1 MPPRSVPR
9 GILRPT
15 RSLQKVIAAPTSSI
29 CFLCS
34 HSLPIGAGRSS
45 STVTHPK
52 TRLGSRRDE
61 STIAAAPDPN
71 PRQELQGALTAL
83 QRHAPNYIN
92 ISRVEL
98 ALQGLRQDAGREAVR
113 LAILGLGDNGS
124 AGRAAK
130 GLLRSMLADPLSPE
144 QEWER
149 QLDQRDELRPLII
162 RIRPEASHSDSD
174 PARPGFVRPANA
186 RDSAVLEIPVS
197 SPTLNNHGL
206 EILLATVGSV
216 APPGQNNNSS
226 VALEEAALA
235 PAIDIPTSSTGRFT
249 QIATPVHKALFV
261 ADGVAGASKIGS
273 LSGLGSTDDI
283 AGAVNLKSCADEDL
297 VGCPFTRVDVESARQ
312 AVTLFREDVGNA
324 MEFEALWFKSN
335 VPAAKDWLLNGAL
348 SNEDGTTKA
357 AVKQLIVSILRNAV
371 TRIEEDEARN
381 LSVALQRSTAVTEL
395 NSALAEWSEAAH
407 SELREQLDEAFAG
420 RRWRKL
426 GWWKLFWRVDDV
438 GMLSSEMIS
447 QRFLPR
453 AEQGAVYLAGGI
465 DGSGLFG
472 KMGQAPGY
480 QVPAREASSAEAAV
494 AAPAATKWPA
504 HIAETRNYLLQ
515 KSVPALQALAQQL
528 LIQTLSTTTLTTS
541 LGVLAYLSSFGAY
554 EAGAIAA
561 LGTVFSLRRMQT
573 KWETAREYWHGEVR
587 EEGRKAVRAV
597 EASVEGVLEQGRAGG
612 NDAINAEELRRAM
625 DLVNTAE
632 DALEK
637 LR

>member
-15 RSLQKVIAAPTSSI
+15 RSLQRVIAAPSSSV
-29 CFLCS
+29 CFFCS

-45 STVTHPK
+45 TFTHPK
-52 TRLGSRRDE
+52 PRFGSRRDE
-61 STIAAAPDPN
+61 STVAAASEPN
-71 PRQELQGALTAL
+71 PRQELHGALTAL

-130 GLLRSMLADPLSPE
+130 GLLRSMLADPLSSE

-162 RIRPEASHSDSD
+162 RIRPETSQSESD

-216 APPGQNNNSS
+216 APRGQINNSA

-261 ADGVAGASKIGS
+261 ADGIAGASKIGS

-297 VGCPFTRVDVESARQ
+297 AGCPFTRVDVDSARQ
-312 AVTLFREDVGNA
+312 AVALFREDVGNA

-335 VPAAKDWLLNGAL
+335 VPAAKDWLLKGAL

-357 AVKQLIVSILRNAV
+357 AVKQLVVSILNNAIARV
-371 TRIEEDEARN
+371 EEEEADN
-381 LSVALQRSTAVTEL
+381 LAVALRRSTAASEL

-472 KMGQAPGY
+472 RMGHAPGY
-480 QVPAREASSAEAAV
+480 QMPAR
-494 AAPAATKWPA
+494 AAPAAEAGVATPVATKWPA

-612 NDAINAEELRRAM
+612 NAAISAEELRRAR

-637 LR
+637 LK

>member
-15 RSLQKVIAAPTSSI
+15 RSLHRVIAAPTSPA
-29 CFLCS
+29 CFFCS
-34 HSLPIGAGRSS
+34 YSLPTGAGRSS
-45 STVTHPK
+45 TFTQSKP
-52 TRLGSRRDE
+52 RFDSRRAE
-61 STIAAAPDPN
+61 STIANAPEPN
-71 PRQELQGALTAL
+71 PRIELQTALTAL

-130 GLLRSMLADPLSPE
+130 GLLRSMLADPLSSE

-149 QLDQRDELRPLII
+149 QLDQRDETRPLII
-162 RIRPEASHSDSD
+162 RIRPEESQSDSGT
-174 PARPGFVRPANA
+174 ARLGFVRPANA

-216 APPGQNNNSS
+216 APPGQNSNSAVS
-226 VALEEAALA
+226 LEEAALA

-261 ADGVAGASKIGS
+261 ADGVAGALKIGS
-273 LSGLGSTDDI
+273 LSGSGPTDDI

-297 VGCPFTRVDVESARQ
+297 AGCPFTRIDVESARQ
-312 AVTLFREDVGNA
+312 AVALFREDVGNA

-335 VPAAKDWLLNGAL
+335 VPAAKDWLLKGAL

-357 AVKQLIVSILRNAV
+357 VVKQLVVSILRNAIA
-371 TRIEEDEARN
+371 RIEEDEGRN
-381 LSVALQRSTAVTEL
+381 LSVALQRSTTVTEL
-395 NSALAEWSEAAH
+395 NAALSEWSEAAH

-472 KMGQAPGY
+472 KMGQVPSY
-480 QVPAREASSAEAAV
+480 QVPARTAHAAEAAV
-494 AAPAATKWPA
+494 ASPATTKWPA
-504 HIAETRNYLLQ
+504 HIAETRNYLLT

-597 EASVEGVLEQGRAGG
+597 EASIEGFLEQGRAGG
-612 NDAINAEELRRAM
+612 NDAISAEELRRAR
-625 DLVNTAE
+625 DLVNTVE